1 MSLFFN
7 IKFNHFLISPVTGH
21 PINVTQLLGG
31 IEKNETTGEI
41 LSASSIMS
49 QWFLYVNF
57 SDVDH
62 SKIGNI
68 AGTEDFVSYLLG
80 F

>member
-1 MSLFFN
+1 M
-7 IKFNHFLISPVTGH
+7 TGH

-31 IEKNETTGEI
+31 IEVNETTGEI

-62 SKIGNI
+62 DKIGNI
-68 AGTEDFVSYLLG
+68 AGTEDFVSLIFSYTLL
-80 F
+80 